1 MDGGLH
7 VEKVAYCD
15 IFLAEFT
22 EGAGL
27 LLLIQ
32 LRASPPL
39 KEKCN
44 NFVSRSCKSVIS
56 AIVTLYRT
64 AASTW
69 LGLVSRPP

>member
-15 IFLAEFT
+15 IFLAE
-22 EGAGL
+22 L
-27 LLLIQ
+27 LLLIHP
-32 LRASPPL
+32 RASRPL

-56 AIVTLYRT
+56 VIVTLYRA